1 MPAYEKYGI
10 GAELVERVK
19 AKLKDPATKERVKAA
34 VGHVSKAD
42 LQHRPT
48 VKRLLGAAC
57 KALGEKLSDRQSDA
71 IIRFVLERK
80 IDPNNPLHLIKL
92 WNLFR

>member
-10 GAELVERVK
+10 SSELVERVK
-19 AKLKDPATKERVKAA
+19 VKMKNPAAKERLKTA
-34 VGHVSKAD
+34 VGTVTKAD
-42 LQHRPT
+42 LQNRAT
-48 VKRLLGAAC
+48 VKRLIVLAS
-57 KALGEKLSDRQSDA
+57 KAIDEPITEGQRETLT
-71 IIRFVLERK
+71 RFVLEQK

>member
-10 GAELVERVK
+10 SAELVERVK
-19 AKLKDPATKERVKAA
+19 TKLKHPPTKERLKTA
-34 VGHVSKAD
+34 VGTVTKAD
-42 LQHRPT
+42 LQNRAT
-48 VKRLLGAAC
+48 VQRLLRVAC
-57 KALGEKLSDRQSDA
+57 KAVDEKPSERQSEA
-71 IIRFVLERK
+71 IVRFVLEQK